1 MIKFSLQCNCKL
13 IGFQASCL
21 TQTVNK
27 ILNGLTRCNIYQ
39 RQEEI
44 EALTIDTEE
53 DLLEV
58 FKLIYEKVLFSFL
71 FLNQLLLS
79 LSFFF
84 PFQAVIAYDMDLSLL
99 ARVCFAL
106 SEKTVP
112 SASDPAKTKHFRSLL
127 LAQVKTDF
135 DQKRFS
141 MVDGVGKKNEIQN
154 AKMVD
159 LISNL
164 SFTYLL
170 HHFINLPIYL
180 PFKLFRRKRR

>member
-1 MIKFSLQCNCKL
+1 MIKFSLKLHCKL
-13 IGFQASCL
+13 FGFQASCL
-21 TQTVNK
+21 TQTVNN

-58 FKLIYEKVLFSFL
+58 FKLIYEKASSFL

-84 PFQAVIAYDMDLSLL
+84 PFQAVIAYDMNLSLL

-164 SFTYLL
+164 SFT
-170 HHFINLPIYL
+170 
-180 PFKLFRRKRR
+180 

>member
-79 LSFFF
+79 LSFFS
-84 PFQAVIAYDMDLSLL
+84 PFRLL
-99 ARVCFAL
+99 LLMTWTCPCWLEFAL
-106 SEKTVP
+106 
-112 SASDPAKTKHFRSLL
+112 LC
-127 LAQVKTDF
+127 
-135 DQKRFS
+135 
-141 MVDGVGKKNEIQN
+141 
-154 AKMVD
+154 
-159 LISNL
+159 
-164 SFTYLL
+164 
-170 HHFINLPIYL
+170 
-180 PFKLFRRKRR
+180 RKRQFHLLQTQLKQNISARCYWLK